1 VQHGKGV
8 YVGGSGLPQYGE
20 WKDGARI
27 RQVEADEEEAFAQE
41 LNGLA
46 RMAEPVTESDE
57 EEGDDEAEDFKPGLR
72 GAARKR
78 QGVSA
83 EVYGEFNK
91 KGDFQP
97 RVVEKS
103 EETKDKLR

>member
-8 YVGGSGLPQYGE
+8 YVGGSGVPQYGE

-27 RQVEADEEEAFAQE
+27 RLVTDAEEAEAMAQE
-41 LNGLA
+41 LDQLA

-57 EEGDDEAEDFKPGLR
+57 ESEEELEVFEPGLR
-72 GAARKR
+72 GGTRKR

-83 EVYGEFNK
+83 EVYGQFNK